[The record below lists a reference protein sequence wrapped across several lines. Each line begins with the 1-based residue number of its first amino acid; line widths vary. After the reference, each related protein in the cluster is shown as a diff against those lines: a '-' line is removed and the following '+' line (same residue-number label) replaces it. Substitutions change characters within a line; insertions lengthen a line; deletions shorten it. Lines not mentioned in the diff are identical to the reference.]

1 MGLWE
6 MEYLT
11 TRVHMDRVCNNDYS
25 MTSTRE
31 IRSPTCC
38 WWLYLFGSHGV
49 LYSESLVSDVVGII
63 GLLII
68 WHYLAVIILVL
79 AGFLR

>member
-1 MGLWE
+1 MIIAWAIVVKFALQHAAGG
-6 MEYLT
+6 
-11 TRVHMDRVCNNDYS
+11 C
-25 MTSTRE
+25 
-31 IRSPTCC
+31 I
-38 WWLYLFGSHGV
+38 
-49 LYSESLVSDVVGII
+49 SLVFTGFYTQSHWISDVVGII